1 MILALVGA
9 AIGWITNVLAIKFI
23 FRPLQP
29 ITIPIF
35 NIKVQG
41 LIPKRRAE
49 LAKSIGEIVESELIS
64 TEEILNQFITDENK
78 QAIIS
83 NIKEKIKRIVEQ
95 KLPFFIPSPLK
106 KMINEYIEGIV
117 EEETELGIS
126 DFTEK
131 MLAQMT
137 SNVKIAQI
145 IEDKINN
152 FELSQLEHLIISI
165 ANRELKHIEILGGI
179 IGFFIGLA
187 QGLIILLP

>member
-1 MILALVGA
+1 MVGA